1 MSDGPVFLHVG
12 LKKTGTSY
20 LQEIFRANEDA
31 LAAQGLSMVPG
42 SQIATRQLV
51 RALKGQLQE
60 GIDGPRARR
69 ALVRLPREL
78 DEAPGDRVLITDEV
92 FGGST
97 PEQVTTLGK
106 KLGPREVHLVLT
118 VRDLARTIPSAWQQ
132 TIKGGS
138 AMPYDDFVASVVSGE
153 GEAANG
159 FWRAY
164 GVPELL
170 QRWAH
175 LVPPERM
182 HLVVLPQPGAAPT
195 VLLERF
201 CSVLG
206 IDPATLPPAANR
218 ANEALGRGQAELL
231 RRLNEGWSDLARRR
245 DLHNTVIK
253 RGFGLRVLSPLGGD
267 RIRLPAQY
275 RPWVEEHTART
286 IDTLRQGGFAVVGEL
301 GELQAPDSAFAV
313 DLPPVDEAMVAEA
326 ATQALHV
333 LLENQVAEL
342 YQHRIERA
350 AQRRLERGQ
359 ERDEQS

>member
-1 MSDGPVFLHVG
+1 MSDGPVYLHVG

-20 LQEIFRANEDA
+20 LQEIFRANEDV
-31 LAAQGLSMVPG
+31 LAAQGLSIVPD

-69 ALVRLPREL
+69 ALRRLPREL
-78 DEAPGDRVLITDEV
+78 DAAPGDRILITDEV

-97 PEQVTTLGK
+97 PEQVTTLGS
-106 KLGPREVHLVLT
+106 KLGGRETHLVLT

-138 AMPYDDFVASVVSGE
+138 AMRYEDFVESVVSGE

-170 QRWAH
+170 ERWQH
-175 LVPPERM
+175 LVPAERM

-195 VLLERF
+195 VLLDRF
-201 CSVLG
+201 CGVLG
-206 IDPATLPPAANR
+206 IDPSALPPQTSR
-218 ANEALGRGQAELL
+218 ANESLGRGQAELL
-231 RRLNEGWSDLARRR
+231 RRLNEGWSELARRR
-245 DLHNTVIK
+245 DLHNAVIK
-253 RGFGLRVLSPLGGD
+253 RGFGLRVLAPLGGE
-267 RIRLPAQY
+267 RIKVPMHHRD
-275 RPWVEEHTART
+275 WVEEHTVRT
-286 IDTLRQGGFAVVGEL
+286 IDALKQGGFDIVGDLDEL
-301 GELQAPDSAFAV
+301 RPPDSAFTE
-313 DLPPVDEAMVAEA
+313 DLPPVDDTMVAEA

-342 YQHRIERA
+342 HQHRIERA
-350 AQRRLERGQ
+350 EQRRLEREQ
-359 ERDEQS
+359 ERDQQS